1 MGRGDDDRDRR
12 SSRRKRSF
20 SRSRSRSP
28 DGRGEARGE
37 LRSVLNKSAEL
48 KSKIAALESMLERR
62 GGGGKGGN
70 ARVQA
75 LESKL
80 EEVHKDCAGMD
91 AWLSKVVKY
100 ASRAE
105 ESKKDLKRA
114 EEKLASYLDDERD
127 GDEGDHANG
136 DDKGGKEDAID
147 GGDKVH
153 EERGRWESAGFVG
166 DP

>member
-1 MGRGDDDRDRR
+1 
-12 SSRRKRSF
+12 
-20 SRSRSRSP
+20 
-28 DGRGEARGE
+28 
-37 LRSVLNKSAEL
+37 
-48 KSKIAALESMLERR
+48 MLERR

-127 GDEGDHANG
+127 EDEGDHANG
-136 DDKGGKEDAID
+136 DDEGGKGDAID
-147 GGDKVH
+147 GGVKVH
-153 EERGRWESAGFVG
+153 EDRGRWESAGFVG

>member
-1 MGRGDDDRDRR
+1 MGRGEDDRDRDRR
-12 SSRRKRSF
+12 SSRRSK
-20 SRSRSRSP
+20 RSRSRSS
-28 DGRGEARGE
+28 DGRKGE
-37 LRSVLNKSAEL
+37 LRSVLLKNAEL
-48 KSKIAALESMLERR
+48 QSKIEALESMLERR

-80 EEVHKDCAGMD
+80 EEVHGDCAGMD

-100 ASRAE
+100 HRRAD
-105 ESKKDLKRA
+105 ESKKDLARA

-127 GDEGDHANG
+127 GPDEGDRGLNGG
-136 DDKGGKEDAID
+136 DDNADAND
-147 GGDKVH
+147 GGDKVEQ